1 MDLNPIQAGTPEVP
15 QPSTAQSFVD
25 KVALPALVELNSAYA
40 DATRRKEA
48 ADKARQAEQ
57 DAANAEL
64 SLMASGGELPA
75 DIKQQSVAWQ
85 MSAMFQKGRA
95 IAIEETNKIEQ
106 EFNQSPEAF
115 LQKYGSMTNAFQQ
128 MAERW
133 KPQIEQDEYA
143 QKGFTESLFQKQQYP
158 ILWGCFLEF
167 QP

>member
-1 MDLNPIQAGTPEVP
+1 MDLNPIQAGTPNVG
-15 QPSTAQSFVD
+15 QPGTAQSFID
-25 KVALPALVELNSAYA
+25 KVAIPALAELNSAYA

-133 KPQIEQDEYA
+133 K
-143 QKGFTESLFQKQQYP
+143 S
-158 ILWGCFLEF
+158 
-167 QP
+167 